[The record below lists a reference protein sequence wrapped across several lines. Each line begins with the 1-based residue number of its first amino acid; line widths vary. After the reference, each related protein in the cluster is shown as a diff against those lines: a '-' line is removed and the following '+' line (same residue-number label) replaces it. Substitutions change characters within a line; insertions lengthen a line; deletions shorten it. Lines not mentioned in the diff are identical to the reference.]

1 MPELAEIEARVP
13 KVADDI
19 FRSHRALFDRID
31 IANQGIQRV
40 WVRAPLDIARKD
52 VRSLN
57 WRPFFRSELRSG
69 THKELLQLV
78 VDLSCVEHRTR
89 HCVPLL
95 VHMKIH
101 FALLK
106 LCYGAAYVPW
116 NVPQLLLGLPLVYG
130 VWHSYK
136 YCVELIYRA
145 FLPFIKFLEQGNSLQ
160 VGSILP
166 CKVKVIHMEKTL
178 LGLMLATSSNRG
190 RLDERVTSLL
200 NSQRDLTPIQRKG
213 LRMLLALKAL
223 LYTYCPAAFSIG
235 TFFLECNWEGR
246 GAGSGIVAKQALEM
260 SLLLMLNILKPEEQL
275 TTEYVK
281 TTAVALL
288 FWSQWHFASLGCIH
302 SEEQGE
308 ALLSRFSAHCRR
320 NTACTSV
327 QQSSDL
333 FVTLPPVQ
341 PGEKVL
347 RGVLTER
354 SVAMFSANLKQF
366 ILTAHTQSL
375 PICVPVPDYKVEV
388 RRLDAVEDLT
398 FPGTMSRTRITTDR
412 LKVVL
417 LHAMQNLVARTRVP
431 EGVED
436 FLQTNAPARTTAE
449 QGVLRTAHAS
459 IRAANRAPPAAAAA
473 PGGIALPPK
482 PPPKP
487 RARGPPVPP
496 PDPPRPVPPPPLP
509 LMIPLLSTL
518 VIVTRI
524 LIVMQTTLPP
534 LKPYMRRNTSVWI
547 PRIGTDFCLQ
557 LCLSLWYGFC
567 HALPV
572 ILVCLFAFSC
582 FSGRNFGQTCC
593 FVIWLPPEHK

>member
-1 MPELAEIEARVP
+1 M
-13 KVADDI
+13 
-19 FRSHRALFDRID
+19 
-31 IANQGIQRV
+31 
-40 WVRAPLDIARKD
+40 
-52 VRSLN
+52 
-57 WRPFFRSELRSG
+57 
-69 THKELLQLV
+69 

-95 VHMKIH
+95 VDMKIH

-116 NVPQLLLGLPLVYG
+116 RVPQLLLGFPLVYG

-166 CKVKVIHMEKTL
+166 RKVKVIHMEKTL

-200 NSQRDLTPIQRKG
+200 NSQRGLTPIQRKG

-223 LYTYCPAAFSIG
+223 LYTYCPAAFIIG
-235 TFFLECNWEGR
+235 TLVCECNWEGR

-288 FWSQWHFASLGCIH
+288 FWSQWHSASLGCIH
-302 SEEQGE
+302 SEELGE

-333 FVTLPPVQ
+333 FLTFPPVQ

-354 SVAMFSANLKQF
+354 SLAMFSANLKQF

-375 PICVPVPDYKVEV
+375 PICVSVPDYKVE
-388 RRLDAVEDLT
+388 L
-398 FPGTMSRTRITTDR
+398 RI
-412 LKVVL
+412 
-417 LHAMQNLVARTRVP
+417 
-431 EGVED
+431 
-436 FLQTNAPARTTAE
+436 
-449 QGVLRTAHAS
+449 
-459 IRAANRAPPAAAAA
+459 
-473 PGGIALPPK
+473 
-482 PPPKP
+482 
-487 RARGPPVPP
+487 
-496 PDPPRPVPPPPLP
+496 
-509 LMIPLLSTL
+509 
-518 VIVTRI
+518 
-524 LIVMQTTLPP
+524 
-534 LKPYMRRNTSVWI
+534 
-547 PRIGTDFCLQ
+547 
-557 LCLSLWYGFC
+557 
-567 HALPV
+567 
-572 ILVCLFAFSC
+572 
-582 FSGRNFGQTCC
+582 
-593 FVIWLPPEHK
+593 